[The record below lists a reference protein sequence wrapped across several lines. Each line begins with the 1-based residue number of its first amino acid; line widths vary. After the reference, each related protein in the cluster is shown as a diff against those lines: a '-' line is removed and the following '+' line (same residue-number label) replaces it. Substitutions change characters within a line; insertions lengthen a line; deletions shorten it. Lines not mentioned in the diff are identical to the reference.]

1 MLLDKSFL
9 IFIMEA
15 HMGTVLIQGK
25 ILAPL
30 KSMANFPLILQGPR
44 FHP

>member
-1 MLLDKSFL
+1 MLPDKSFL

-15 HMGTVLIQGK
+15 HMGTVLTQGK
-25 ILAPL
+25 ILAAL